1 MGKKQEYVGCLL
13 HCLRHSRGTWDEA
26 SALNFGDPVTALCKR
41 NSCENY
47 RARQKVHSGFPAD
60 GAENPNE
67 LFGQP
72 NSSRN
77 TGTAHLSSLT
87 PSAQVWL
94 NTPLSLLPR
103 VEPPPPSLLSPAT
116 SPTLPSQH
124 PLGHN
129 GCCPLGTGLP
139 RGIVG
144 AGGWH
149 WLCRETAG
157 IVVPIINETAL
168 AAAPQPNPRD

>member
-1 MGKKQEYVGCLL
+1 MQEKLL
-13 HCLRHSRGTWDEA
+13 REISGWPKSSFGVSSQWCRKTRTNFSANLIVPGTLA
-26 SALNFGDPVTALCKR
+26 QLTS
-41 NSCENY
+41 
-47 RARQKVHSGFPAD
+47 PA
-60 GAENPNE
+60 
-67 LFGQP
+67 
-72 NSSRN
+72 
-77 TGTAHLSSLT
+77 LT

-103 VEPPPPSLLSPAT
+103 VEPHPSPSLLSPAT

-124 PLGHN
+124 SLGHN

-168 AAAPQPNPRD
+168 AAAPQPNPRN